1 VADQKR
7 IRILRQ
13 SRRQEDGVAK
23 RLGGRRQPGSGAGWA
38 HKNDVRTPE
47 FLIECK
53 FTNNRS
59 SITLK
64 AKDLESLTRNAI
76 VSGRTPLLQFEL
88 NGRRYLVLREDDGT
102 ERLGIEPE

>member
-1 VADQKR
+1 MDKGR
-7 IRILRQ
+7 IRINRQ
-13 SRRQEDGVAK
+13 SRKQEDGAAQ

-38 HKNDVRTPE
+38 HKNDVRTSE

-64 AKDLESLTRNAI
+64 AKDLESLARNAI
-76 VSGRTPLLQFEL
+76 VSSRTPLLLFEL

-102 ERLGIEPE
+102 ERLGIEPQ